1 MDFNQI
7 KRMLE
12 KEDVKIIIVENG
24 QPLMVISRYRDYQQL
39 DLDKKAR
46 EIDNIA
52 KKSRETQS
60 TETITRE
67 EMPLEELRVEDLPL

>member
-24 QPLMVISRYRDYQQL
+24 QPLMVISRYKDYQQL

-46 EIDNIA
+46 EIDNVA
-52 KKSRETQS
+52 KKSQEMQDM
-60 TETITRE
+60 ETITSE